1 MNRRR
6 RIGAE
11 VLPGEGVSFRFHAP
25 GRDRVEV
32 VIDAPAGGQNVH
44 RLAADRQTGYWS
56 GLVPG
61 LAAGA
66 RYRFRLAGDEAL
78 YPDPASRYQP
88 EGPFGPSEVVD
99 PTTFAWTDGAFPGIR
114 PDRQIV
120 YEMHVGTFT
129 HEGTW
134 RQAARRLP
142 HLVQLGIT
150 TVEMMP
156 VAEFAGARGWGYD
169 GVNLFAPYHHYG
181 RPDDL
186 RDFVDQAHRLG
197 LGVVLDVVYNHFG
210 PAGNFITKFAPTYL
224 TAGATEWGQS
234 LNYDGEGAAATRELV
249 TENAAYW
256 IDEFHLDGL
265 RLDATQAMVDT
276 SETHIV
282 QDIGVAARQAA
293 GRRAIYLVAENEPQ
307 DARLA
312 RPVGGGTGGAGAGL
326 DALWN
331 DDFHHS
337 AMVALTGHREAYYS
351 DYDGSAREWLASARH
366 GFLFQGQRYDWQD
379 KPRGQS
385 TRGLPAHAFVTCLE
399 NHDQVANYGVGR
411 RLWHRCDPASFRA
424 MTALL
429 LLGPWTPMLFQGQ
442 EWNADGMFA
451 FFADH
456 DAELSGKIAEG
467 RAAFLA
473 QFPRYGSAA
482 ARARFLD
489 PASRATFEACRLD
502 WGELERPAHARAFRM
517 HRDLLALRRRD
528 RTLSRQDNGPETV
541 VDGAAIDRERLL
553 LRFFGADPG
562 GAADRLLLVNLGV
575 DYEPRSLSEPLS
587 APPPGRRWAVRWSSS
602 HPRYGGEGARS
613 TVPRHGL
620 FFAGH
625 TADLLVPRIA
635 PAENRPTGRADKGK
649 DEGNP

>member
-1 MNRRR
+1 MSRRR

-11 VLPGEGVSFRFHAP
+11 IVPGAGVSFRVHAP

-32 VIDAPAGGQNVH
+32 VIEAPPGDQRGH
-44 RLAADRQTGYWS
+44 RLAADQQPDYWS
-56 GLVPG
+56 GVIPG

-66 RYRFRLAGDEAL
+66 RYRFRLAGDEPL

-99 PTTFAWTDGAFPGIR
+99 PTTFAWAHDHAFSGTRPG
-114 PDRQIV
+114 RQIV

-129 HEGTW
+129 PEGTW
-134 RQAARRLP
+134 RGAVGRLP
-142 HLVQLGIT
+142 HLARLGVT
-150 TVEMMP
+150 TIEMMP

-186 RDFVDQAHRLG
+186 RHFVDEAHRLG

-210 PAGNFITKFAPTYL
+210 PAGNFITKFAPTHL
-224 TAGATEWGQS
+224 TTAGATEWGEG
-234 LNYDGEGAAATRELV
+234 LNYDQEGAAATRELV

-256 IDEFHLDGL
+256 VDEFHLDGL

-276 SETHIV
+276 SATHIV
-282 QDIGVAARQAA
+282 QEIGAAARQAA
-293 GRRAIYLVAENEPQ
+293 GQRSIYLVAENEPQ
-307 DARLA
+307 EARLA
-312 RPVGGGTGGAGAGL
+312 RPLGGGGAGL

-337 AMVALTGHREAYYS
+337 AVVALTGHREAYYS
-351 DYDGSAREWLASARH
+351 DYDGSAREWLAAARH

-385 TRGLPAHAFVTCLE
+385 TRGLPPHAFVAFLE
-399 NHDQVANYGVGR
+399 NHDQVANYGIGR
-411 RLWHRCDPASFRA
+411 RLSQRCDPSSFRA

-442 EWNADGMFA
+442 EWNASGMFT

-467 RAAFLA
+467 RAGFLA

-482 ARARFLD
+482 ARAQFLD
-489 PASRATFEACRLD
+489 PASPGTFECCRLD
-502 WGELERPAHARAFRM
+502 WDELERLPHARAFRM
-517 HRDLLALRRRD
+517 HRDLVALRRRD
-528 RTLSRQDNGPETV
+528 RTLSPPDGGATV

-553 LRFFGADPG
+553 LRFFGADPS

-587 APPPGRRWAVRWSSS
+587 APPPGRRWVVRWSSS

-620 FFAGH
+620 FFGGH
-625 TADLLVPRIA
+625 TADLLIPRIA
-635 PAENRPTGRADKGK
+635 PAEELSPRRK